1 MRSQVGSITTN
12 NASEGDRIP
21 VEVFQILK
29 DHAVKSAALNMPANL
44 ENPAVATGLEGSVFI
59 PMPKKGNA
67 EECSNYHTIHS
78 FHTLAK

>member
-44 ENPAVATGLEGSVFI
+44 ENPAVATGLEKV
-59 PMPKKGNA
+59 
-67 EECSNYHTIHS
+67 S
-78 FHTLAK
+78 FHCNPKERECQTMTQLH

>member
-29 DHAVKSAALNMPANL
+29 DDAVKSAALNMPANL
-44 ENPAVATGLEGSVFI
+44 ENSAVATGLEGSVFI